1 MSKFLIINTKGGVA
15 TVTLN
20 RPEAHN
26 ALGPEL
32 GAELTAAFQQLG
44 TASNVRAI
52 VLAAEGKSFCAG
64 ADLDWMRQTAAAS
77 EEENV
82 AEVMQ
87 LARMFQTI
95 YECPK
100 PVIARVHGA
109 AFGGG
114 VGLVAVCDLSV
125 ALGSARF
132 SFSEVKLGLIPA
144 VISPFVLRKLSPGA
158 ARRYFL
164 SAERFDAAE
173 AWRLGLVSEIVETAE
188 ELDAQVEAWKEQLLA
203 NGPEAMTACKR
214 LLDEVAPV
222 DWEALLPVVARR
234 IAERRASAEGQEGMR
249 AFLEKRP
256 PSWQLDAEGPHV
268 P

>member
-1 MSKFLIINTKGGVA
+1 M
-15 TVTLN
+15 
-20 RPEAHN
+20 
-26 ALGPEL
+26 
-32 GAELTAAFQQLG
+32 
-44 TASNVRAI
+44 
-52 VLAAEGKSFCAG
+52 
-64 ADLDWMRQTAAAS
+64 
-77 EEENV
+77 
-82 AEVMQ
+82 
-87 LARMFQTI
+87 
-95 YECPK
+95 
-100 PVIARVHGA
+100 
-109 AFGGG
+109 
-114 VGLVAVCDLSV
+114 
-125 ALGSARF
+125 
-132 SFSEVKLGLIPA
+132 KLGLIPA